1 METTSCTPIRL
12 IQFIKACPVPI
23 LNFEKKKKKKVSQST
38 LLGVHGICY
47 TILAQFLTLVYNNL

>member
-23 LNFEKKKKKKVSQST
+23 LNFEKKKKKKSARAP
-38 LLGVHGICY
+38 Y
-47 TILAQFLTLVYNNL
+47 